1 MNEKEFDKRVC
12 MFYTA
17 LNDIYT
23 NVDERESST
32 FPPIFWMEETLT
44 DDFTAMI
51 LAVCMLYR
59 DKCDDNEDII
69 GFTHIANRLAHQYCI
84 KIQKGES

>member
-1 MNEKEFDKRVC
+1 MNEQEFEKRVC

-17 LNDIYT
+17 LNDMYT
-23 NVDERESST
+23 DVDERESST
-32 FPPIFWMEETLT
+32 FPPITLEDETVT

-51 LAVCMLYR
+51 LAICMLYR
-59 DKCDDNEDII
+59 DKCDGDEDII
-69 GFTHIANRLAHQYCI
+69 GFTHIANRLAHQYCM